1 MATYPTEKDNFA
13 PTGPPG
19 YPAGSG
25 QFAPAPQ
32 TFTPQPQAGFA
43 PAPYGTPQPMGS
55 PGQQPIYSPQVR
67 IFMPPRTFVGADSNL
82 NFFAQQVVV
91 ATPMMMGGRVQNLSQ
106 FAAPCLCPN
115 CGQTQVTRVNYQAGS
130 HTQYVVVS
138 LPHTPLFHLLI
149 SLFSLWAV
157 ILGVLACCCCIPYMV
172 DGLKDVH
179 HSCGNCGIP
188 LAVWHRSGGLEVL
201 AHQGQAGAVPL
212 QPQQTGQP
220 ISPQYTGQP
229 LQPQF
234 TGAPQQPVGS
244 PPAQY
249 VAQPA
254 YNGQAHV

>member
-1 MATYPTEKDNFA
+1 LFSSHRLLVPFQSVFLATSTTMSAYPTEKDTYTPA
-13 PTGPPG
+13 GPPG
-19 YPAGSG
+19 YAGQ
-25 QFAPAPQ
+25 QFAPGAAPVQ
-32 TFTPQPQAGFA
+32 GSFTPQPQGVPQPGFA
-43 PAPYGTPQPMGS
+43 PAPYGSPQPMGS
-55 PGQQPIYSPQVR
+55 PGQQPIYSP
-67 IFMPPRTFVGADSNL
+67 
-82 NFFAQQVVV
+82 QVVV

-130 HTQYVVVS
+130 HT
-138 LPHTPLFHLLI
+138 H
-149 SLFSLWAV
+149 LWAV

-201 AHQGQAGAVPL
+201 AHQGAAGAAGAVPL
-212 QPQQTGQP
+212 QPQQTGAQP

-234 TGAPQQPVGS
+234 TGAQPAVGS

-249 VAQPA
+249 VGQQPT
-254 YNGQAHV
+254 YNGPAHV